1 MFKSAKLLHYAHILF
16 HQNITSYNLKILSKA
31 KKSSKFVDIIAI
43 LDEKCRSHFNLTRNF
58 QHSSLSKHLRIRPK
72 TFWGIGSSLCIFT
85 TSTKYPLEP
94 ILGQCIII

>member
-43 LDEKCRSHFNLTRNF
+43 LDEKCRSHFNFSILIC
-58 QHSSLSKHLRIRPK
+58 LSIWESVQKLFRELGAASVFSQRVQN
-72 TFWGIGSSLCIFT
+72 
-85 TSTKYPLEP
+85 
-94 ILGQCIII
+94 IL